1 MKTGKE
7 LFNAWAANYDQLL
20 DGGNASISFEGYQ
33 DVLAE
38 TVIQARVVPGMRV
51 LDLGTGTGN
60 LAARFVSAGC
70 DVWGMDYSEN
80 MLAKAREKLPSL
92 QPVLADLR
100 DETWPQSLMRHYDR
114 IVSAYVWHDF
124 DLDAKMGLLK
134 RLIGNYMASRGRVV
148 IADIAYPDRMART
161 QARAYWGSL
170 WSEAEYYWAGDE
182 TIAACK
188 AIGLACT
195 YQQVSSCAGVF
206 VIETAQQRE
215 DENREPF
222 NKQEGEMRI

>member
-20 DGGNASISFEGYQ
+20 DSGNASISFEGYA
-33 DVLAE
+33 DVLAK
-38 TVIQARVVPGMRV
+38 TIVKTQAVPGMCV

-60 LAARFVSAGC
+60 LAAGFLAAGC
-70 DVWGMDYSEN
+70 QVWGMDFSEI

-100 DETWPQSLMRHYDR
+100 DEIWPTSLIRHYDR

-124 DLDAKMGLLK
+124 DLDTKMGLLK
-134 RLIGNYMASRGRVV
+134 RLTGDYLASQGRVV
-148 IADIAYPDRMART
+148 IADIAYPDRTARR

-170 WSEAEYYWAGDE
+170 WSEAEHYWAGDE

-188 AIGLACT
+188 TIGLACT

-206 VIETAQQRE
+206 VISPELQT
-215 DENREPF
+215 
-222 NKQEGEMRI
+222 

>member
-20 DGGNASISFEGYQ
+20 DAGAASVSFEGYE

-38 TVIQARVVPGMRV
+38 AMHQSQVTPGMRV

-60 LAARFVSAGC
+60 LAAYCVAAGGE
-70 DVWGMDYSEN
+70 VWGIDFSEK
-80 MLAKAREKLPSL
+80 MLAKAREKLPGL
-92 QPVLADLR
+92 HAVLADLR
-100 DETWPQSLMRHYDR
+100 DASWPHSLTGRFDR

-124 DLDAKMGLLK
+124 DLDTKMGLLN
-134 RLIGNYMASRGRVV
+134 LLSRDYLATQGRVI
-148 IADIAYPDRMART
+148 IADIAYPDHATRE

-170 WSEAEYYWAGDE
+170 WSEMEYYWAGDE
-182 TIAACK
+182 TIAACH
-188 AIGLACT
+188 AIGLECS

-206 VIETAQQRE
+206 MIEPAH
-215 DENREPF
+215 D
-222 NKQEGEMRI
+222 I